1 MKYTSVFL
9 GLGSNVG
16 DRKKNIQTAIDYIST
31 NSKIN
36 ILKLSSIYESP
47 PWGYKNQENFYNQV
61 IEIETQLE
69 PYELLVFI
77 KSIEKK
83 MGRQTTIK
91 WGPRNIDI
99 DILIFDDI
107 IIKGDFL
114 NIPHRYLLK
123 RCFWLVGL
131 WEIDKHLNILGESV
145 HLLLEREVS
154 RDSVKIIC

>member
-16 DRKKNIQTAIDYIST
+16 DRKKNIRTAIDYIST
-31 NSKIN
+31 NNKIN
-36 ILKLSSIYESP
+36 VLKLSSIYESP

-61 IEIETQLE
+61 IRIETQLE

-131 WEIDKHLNILGESV
+131 CEIDKNLNILGESV
-145 HLLLEREVS
+145 HLLLEREVN